1 MEGNKIVFI
10 NGCFDIL
17 HKGHIQMFKY
27 AKSLGDKL
35 IVAIDS
41 DIRVKQ
47 LKGNSRP
54 INNQSD
60 RMYILSSIKY
70 VDEVRIFY
78 TESELEQLVQR
89 VSPDIMIVGSDYEN
103 KRVVGSQYAKELKFF
118 NRIQGYATTNIIKS
132 IANG

>member
-1 MEGNKIVFI
+1 MEGHKIVFI

-17 HKGHIQMFKY
+17 HKGHIEMFKY
-27 AKSLGDKL
+27 AKSLGNKL
-35 IVAIDS
+35 VVAIDS
-41 DIRVKQ
+41 DSRVKQ
-47 LKGNSRP
+47 LKGSSRP

-60 RMYILSSIKY
+60 RMYMLSSIKY

-118 NRIQGYATTNIIKS
+118 NRIQGYATTSIIKN
-132 IANG
+132 IANR